1 MLIRLVDCSMSEDTW
16 RSMKTLQKTI
26 IKDLNIVNLTKDIN
40 FYGVQW

>member
-1 MLIRLVDCSMSEDTW
+1 MLIRLVDCSMSRDTW